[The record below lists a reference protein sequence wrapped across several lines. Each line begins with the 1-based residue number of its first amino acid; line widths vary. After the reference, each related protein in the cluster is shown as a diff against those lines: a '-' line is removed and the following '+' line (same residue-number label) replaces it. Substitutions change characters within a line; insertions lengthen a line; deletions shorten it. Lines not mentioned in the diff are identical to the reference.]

1 MIKLVI
7 KYLWFF
13 TVQLVETFFSQQAK
27 VTKVSKVFK
36 TSTETSNEKAKKK
49 SFRIIP
55 YFSYFCKC

>member
-13 TVQLVETFFSQQAK
+13 TVQLVETFFFFFLK

-36 TSTETSNEKAKKK
+36 TSTETSDEKAKKK
-49 SFRIIP
+49 ALE
-55 YFSYFCKC
+55 